1 MGCGPP
7 HHCLS
12 AVPLATRLP
21 SLLTEWRLWAGDG
34 LPDAKDRCHRRV
46 MQPLAIDRIAERPL
60 VLRQGGAQGTITS
73 GFHWQANE
81 QYASPTPGRARV
93 RVRRHGS
100 LRTLASKAEMDGF
113 DETETEAR
121 KTGP

>member
-1 MGCGPP
+1 
-7 HHCLS
+7 
-12 AVPLATRLP
+12 
-21 SLLTEWRLWAGDG
+21 
-34 LPDAKDRCHRRV
+34 